1 MVVAVK
7 PKYLR
12 EILKRKLPVY
22 YVKGG
27 PTGKF
32 LDKGHI
38 IIFYTMAPEKN
49 VTTIGKVDSVE
60 LGSPSAV
67 WELISNNTVFTEKEF
82 FRFASI
88 KERILAIKL
97 SDIWQI
103 SPIEEEELDKIIP
116 SKDRNG
122 SYIDAKTRDI
132 ILSRKRVAMIP

>member
-1 MVVAVK
+1 
-7 PKYLR
+7 
-12 EILKRKLPVY
+12 
-22 YVKGG
+22 
-27 PTGKF
+27 
-32 LDKGHI
+32 
-38 IIFYTMAPEKN
+38 
-49 VTTIGKVDSVE
+49 
-60 LGSPSAV
+60 V